1 MSTHL
6 ITYRPLDAALGEPG
20 ALDELRRIRA
30 ERSAE
35 DRRRQRLAAAAL
47 RHELAARA
55 QHRSDRRRAAGR
67 HRAAGRPHLLL
78 SA

>member
-35 DRRRQRLAAAAL
+35 DRRRQRLAEAAL
-47 RHELAARA
+47 RHEHIR
-55 QHRSDRRRAAGR
+55 QEHRRAAGR
-67 HRAAGRPHLLL
+67 HRAGPRHHLLQP
-78 SA
+78 A